1 MNTTPSPD
9 PITAPAGDDRPAVL
23 VLGAG
28 GRLGAACVRAFA
40 EAGWRVVAQA
50 RRPLADL
57 PPSASLLMLDL
68 ADTGALVAAAAGA
81 RAVVY
86 AVNPAYTDWD
96 ASMMPLARQGM
107 DVAER
112 LDARF
117 MLPGNVYGFGTAM
130 PPVLAEDT
138 PMHPDTVK
146 GAQRLALEDE
156 MAARPRLRSLVI
168 RAGDFY
174 GAGTGSWIDLA
185 IVKDIGRGRLVY
197 PGPLDVVHAW
207 AYLPDLARAF
217 VAAAA
222 REAELPRAARLHF
235 AGHAL
240 TGAQLLDAIERA
252 AARLGAVPAAG
263 WRRAGVPWGL
273 LRVLGLVRPMMREL
287 ARMSYLW
294 RVPHRLDDTRLEAA
308 LGPLPSTPVDV
319 AMVQTLRALGVGERA
334 PGPVRLAGQGG
345 R

>member
-1 MNTTPSPD
+1 MNTPRSLD
-9 PITAPAGDDRPAVL
+9 PAAATAGDLRPIVL
-23 VLGAG
+23 VLGAA
-28 GRLGAACVRAFA
+28 GRVGAACVRAFA
-40 EAGWRVVAQA
+40 QAGWRVLAQA

-57 PPSASLLMLDL
+57 PVSATALSIDLSDTAAL
-68 ADTGALVAAAAGA
+68 ADAAAGA

-86 AVNPAYTDWD
+86 AINPVYTDWD
-96 ASMMPLARQGM
+96 ASMMPLARLGM
-107 DVAER
+107 DLAER

-117 MLPGNVYGFGTAM
+117 MLPGNVYGFGTSM

-138 PMHPDTVK
+138 PMRPDTPK

-156 MAARPRLRSLVI
+156 MAARPRLRSVVI

-174 GAGTGSWIDLA
+174 GAGTGSWMDLA
-185 IVKDIGRGRLVY
+185 IVKDLARGRLVY
-197 PGPLDVVHAW
+197 PGPTDVVHAW

-222 REAELPRAARLHF
+222 RDDALPRAARLHF

-240 TGAQLLDAIERA
+240 TGAQLLDAVERA
-252 AARLGAVPAAG
+252 AARLGAVPAKG
-263 WRRAGVPWGL
+263 WRRGGVPWPL
-273 LRVLGLVRPMMREL
+273 LRVAGLVSPMMREL

-294 RVPHRLDDTRLEAA
+294 RVPHRLDGTRLEAT

-319 AMVQTLRALGVGERA
+319 AMVETLRGLGVGAA
-334 PGPVRLAGQGG
+334 PAAGVEHVAG
-345 R
+345 